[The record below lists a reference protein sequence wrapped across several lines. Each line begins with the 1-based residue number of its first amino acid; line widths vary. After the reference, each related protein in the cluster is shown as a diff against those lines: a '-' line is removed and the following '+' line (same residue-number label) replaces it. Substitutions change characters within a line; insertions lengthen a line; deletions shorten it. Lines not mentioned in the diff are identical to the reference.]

1 MSNFTNRKYVIITA
15 AEVDSLPIDFSQV
28 IESSSST
35 LRYSLDN
42 SKTFVKYS
50 GSQPSFLSGKT
61 EYTHSE
67 ILAELNGNEWAFTVG
82 TLDLS
87 SLATTAT
94 LNETKTSQTAT
105 VSGAS
110 SVASPV
116 YAWSATDSNGD
127 DAGASV
133 VFSAAASATTN
144 ITYAASGTF
153 TIKLTLTDS
162 NYNFSDTSAEETVSV
177 VVS

>member
-1 MSNFTNRKYVIITA
+1 MSNFLNRRYVIITT
-15 AEVDSLPIDFSQV
+15 AEIDSLPIDFSQV
-28 IESSSST
+28 LESSAST

-42 SKTFVKYS
+42 TKTFVKYS

-67 ILAELNGNEWAFTVG
+67 ILAELAGNDWTFTVG
-82 TLDLS
+82 TIDLS
-87 SLATTAT
+87 ALATTAT
-94 LNETKTSQTAT
+94 LNETKTNQTAT

-110 SVASPV
+110 SVALPV
-116 YAWSATDSNGD
+116 YSWSATDSNGD

-133 VFSAAASATTN
+133 VFSASNAATTN

-153 TIKLTLTDS
+153 TVKLTLTDS
-162 NYNFSDTSAEETVSV
+162 NYSSSETMAEASISV

>member
-1 MSNFTNRKYVIITA
+1 MSNFSDRRYVIITA
-15 AEVDSLPIDFSQV
+15 AEVDSLPVDFSQV
-28 IESSSST
+28 IENNSST

-42 SKTFVKYS
+42 SKTFVKYT
-50 GSQPSFLSGKT
+50 GTQPTFLNGKT

-67 ILAELNGNEWAFTVG
+67 ILSELSSNEWSFVLG
-82 TLDLS
+82 TPSLS
-87 SLATTAT
+87 ALATTAA
-94 LNETKTSQTAT
+94 LNETKTNQSVS

-110 SVASPV
+110 VSASHV

-133 VFSAAASATTN
+133 VFSAPSSSTTD
-144 ITYAASGTF
+144 ITYAAAGTF
-153 TIKLTLTDS
+153 TIKLILTDS
-162 NYNFSDTSAEETVSV
+162 VYSDYIKEQTVSV

>member
-1 MSNFTNRKYVIITA
+1 MSNFINRKYVIITA
-15 AEVDSLPIDFSQV
+15 AEVDSLPVDFSQV

-50 GSQPSFLSGKT
+50 GTQPSFLSGKT
-61 EYTHSE
+61 EYTHAE
-67 ILAELNGNEWAFTVG
+67 ILAELANNNWTFTVG
-82 TLDLS
+82 TIDLS
-87 SLATTAT
+87 AVSTTAT

-127 DAGASV
+127 DAGSSV
-133 VFSAAASATTN
+133 VFSASTAATTD
-144 ITYAASGTF
+144 ITYATAGTF
-153 TIKLTLTDS
+153 TVKLTLTDS
-162 NYNFSDTSAEETVSV
+162 NYTSSETMAEASISV